1 MRATPP
7 PPPRLAPAPAT
18 TSVAPGRSATT
29 CSLATEAAGGA
40 WEDGDLEGVRR
51 SIVRMLPEA
60 LTALPAAIRPGVR
73 DALEKSLDR
82 IRTSLNAGR
91 ISREEAE
98 AALEMVREMS
108 EALVDLAGRCL
119 VVVER
124 NDSGVDRN
132 VDVVRLRANDKDELV
147 LVTRREA
154 DATGEARISLRM
166 VKDDGEEIP
175 SRYRLGLRLDLERRG
190 SPSVDVQFG
199 ESSLDK
205 RIHGL
210 WRYPDGQPVLTAT
223 GAQLADHHFRGVLP
237 ASLADPTAFGAVVTS
252 FRASTGL

>member
-1 MRATPP
+1 
-7 PPPRLAPAPAT
+7 
-18 TSVAPGRSATT
+18 
-29 CSLATEAAGGA
+29 
-40 WEDGDLEGVRR
+40 
-51 SIVRMLPEA
+51 MLPEA
-60 LTALPAAIRPGVR
+60 MKALPASIRPGVR
-73 DALEKSLDR
+73 DALERSLDR
-82 IRTSLNAGR
+82 IRTSMNEGR
-91 ISREEAE
+91 VSCDEAE

-108 EALVDLAGRCL
+108 EALVDLAGHRL
-119 VVVER
+119 TVVER
-124 NDSGVDRN
+124 SGSGDEQQN
-132 VDVVRLRANDKDELV
+132 VDVVRLRASDRDELV
-147 LVTRREA
+147 LVTRKEA

-210 WRYPDGQPVLTAT
+210 WRYPDGQPVLTSS

-237 ASLADPTAFGAVVTS
+237 ASLVDPAEFGALVS
-252 FRASTGL
+252 AFRSSAGL